1 MLIDNDGASYD
12 VVENRV
18 MVHFYQL
25 KMWLGTTVRCT
36 YKRPIPVQKWM
47 FTHYYILYFV
57 TFLPNAQL
65 PALTTKDHASSA
77 RHSCRGCLER
87 EERLF
92 IMGVKNKG
100 AALRVCSRSNGQLAL
115 TRSSL
120 LHHRVLTYNTQHK
133 PALLCGKGDHY
144 RNKT

>member
-1 MLIDNDGASYD
+1 MG
-12 VVENRV
+12 
-18 MVHFYQL
+18 F
-25 KMWLGTTVRCT
+25 WTTVKCT
-36 YKRPIPVQKWM
+36 YKRPIHYTSSLFQKWM
-47 FTHYYILYFV
+47 FTYYNIMYFI
-57 TFLPNAQL
+57 TFLTKNAQL
-65 PALTTKDHASSA
+65 TSLTTKDHASNA

-100 AALRVCSRSNGQLAL
+100 AACPACFFAAGATGSLHQRVVHHSTTACSH
-115 TRSSL
+115 T
-120 LHHRVLTYNTQHK
+120 TQHN